1 MTQIDRISERIL
13 FIGGGNMASAI
24 IHGSVDVGV
33 LDPGRVAVVD
43 PNIHKRGAFV
53 TAFADAGDGVQWLKE
68 GQGDG
73 VIVLAVKPQML
84 ETAAEPL
91 RVPLT
96 GIEPLV
102 ISILAGTRSGS
113 VQAVLGGGV
122 RVVRVMPNT
131 PAAIGMGMSAIAKG
145 PGAADADIKLAGAL
159 FGAIGETVEIE
170 EPMMDAFTGL
180 AGSGPAYVFYLA
192 EGMLNAARSIGF
204 GEEQARKIVR
214 QTIAG
219 SGILLAQS
227 DELPSELRARVTSKG
242 GTTAAGTG
250 ALDDAGVMD
259 AIERA
264 VFAARDRGEELG
276 KP

>member
-1 MTQIDRISERIL
+1 MTQMDRISERIL

-24 IHGSVDVGV
+24 IHGAIDAGV

-43 PNIHKRGAFV
+43 PNAEKRREFV
-53 TAFADAGDGVQWLKE
+53 TAYEEAGDGVQWLRA
-68 GQGDG
+68 GQGNG
-73 VIVLAVKPQML
+73 VIVFAVKPQML

-102 ISILAGTRSGS
+102 ISILAGTRSSG
-113 VQAVLGGGV
+113 VQDVMGGGV

-145 PGAADADIKLAGAL
+145 PGATEADLELGGAL

-170 EPMMDAFTGL
+170 ESMMDAFTGL

-192 EGMLNAARSIGF
+192 EGMLNAARSMGF
-204 GEEQARKIVR
+204 GEKEAVKIVR

-219 SGILLAQS
+219 SGMLLAQS

-242 GTTAAGTG
+242 GTTASGTG
-250 ALDDAGVMD
+250 TLDDSGVMD
-259 AIERA
+259 TIERA
-264 VFAARDRGEELG
+264 VLAARDRGEELG
-276 KP
+276 RQ